1 MRQKVH
7 LYIDGKKADLSDDSL
22 ILFTYSAEDA
32 DNPSIVVNSYTK
44 TLTLAGTKQNS
55 AIFDHIELAHHR
67 VAGRFSPIVRTPFVI
82 YAETGEVLE
91 TGYLK
96 LDSITEQDK
105 GHAYDVTL
113 YGGLGGILYSLMYDA
128 SGRERTLADLDFY
141 ESASLSDADFT
152 FPITAANVR
161 EAWRQ
166 LCRSVL
172 GNARWDVVN
181 FAPMYNGL
189 PEGFDANKCMVTYRQ
204 IEELASGDSILATFS
219 ENVDEWQVRDLRSYL
234 QRPVVNVQQV
244 LDAIVEEVNATD
256 YSLSLSALRSKM
268 ADVWMTL
275 PRLSSSIKGDGT
287 GGTAT
292 GSGSVSLQV
301 GIRSSYVPAYTPS
314 ISAGS
319 YAEEITCE
327 VSLTL
332 APSSG
337 TFNNGAD
344 YELANTGNSVENV
357 YIVQLV
363 ARDAI
368 GAIAC
373 SKVVSLSRY
382 ARNTADV
389 ITAIGGNLSSEFVD
403 AANNAGENITVNFH
417 ATSTSSATMYKSGS
431 AYVLPLTLTAFN
443 ASSFRVVVQRVDMQG
458 SSNYDLVYDS
468 SNTAKQIVATATA
481 NVTDNWT
488 TASVMSGSNVTKQ
501 TLLGDTMS
509 PAAFLIGLCR
519 IYGFKMHYDSVTRSL
534 SIVSRNT
541 YYNGGT
547 ENIDGRIDHA
557 QAQTTQPYYFT
568 HRFYRWALDGL
579 GKTAK
584 GFEAEYGRP
593 YGSMTADTGF
603 PFNNDTEG
611 MLSGMPFKTAA
622 DALHRDATFCIVTN
636 GTKNIPSP
644 FLYGGAK
651 YRIGDTETDAPTVP
665 SSATLMAINK
675 PWYGYDHYPKVEM
688 EDDSRKGVDGFV
700 LVKFNGRGK
709 DVAYGYGTQYM
720 RLTDD
725 TPEMLAANG
734 GKPCWRY
741 EIGAALNRAYVIED
755 VDDLMTIPN
764 DSAPIPL
771 FHRIVG
777 AWASGTWTATD
788 MLEIATPT
796 EINIPDVDVSGVTDI
811 YTRRWKKFTEDRYDV
826 DTRVLTARVFWRGYR
841 VTADLLR
848 KLYTFGGAVWCL
860 TAIKDYAMTSEQP
873 TECTFVKIKDTA
885 NYINGQS

>member
-96 LDSITEQDK
+96 LDSVTHQGT
-105 GHAYDVTL
+105 GHAYNVTL
-113 YGGLGGILYSLMYDA
+113 YGGLGDILYALMYD
-128 SGRERTLADLDFY
+128 SNGRERTLADLDFY
-141 ESASLSDADFT
+141 ESASLTDADFT
-152 FPITAANVR
+152 FPITAGNVR

-166 LCRSVL
+166 LCRSVS

-204 IEELASGDSILATFS
+204 IEGLSAGDSILATFS
-219 ENVDEWQVRDLRSYL
+219 ESVDEWQVRDLRSYL
-234 QRPVVNVQQV
+234 QRPVVNVRQV
-244 LDAIVEEVNATD
+244 LDAIKEEVDGTNYTLV
-256 YSLSLSALRSKM
+256 LSELRTNM

-275 PRLSSSIKGDGT
+275 PRLSSSIKADGT
-287 GGTAT
+287 GGKDTGT
-292 GSGSVSLQV
+292 GSTSLQV
-301 GIRSSYVPAYTPS
+301 GIRSSYAPAYTPS
-314 ISAGS
+314 ISADS

-332 APSSG
+332 APNSG
-337 TFNNGAD
+337 TFNSGAD
-344 YELANTGNSVENV
+344 YELANSGATVENV

-363 ARDAI
+363 ARDAS

-382 ARNTADV
+382 ARNTSDV

-403 AANNAGENITVNFH
+403 AANNAGENVNVNFH

-458 SSNYDLVYDS
+458 SSNYDRVYDS
-468 SNTAKQIVATATA
+468 SNTAKQIVATLSA

-488 TASVMSGSNVTKQ
+488 TTGAMSGSKVTKQ

-519 IYGFKMHYDSVTRSL
+519 IYGFKLHYDSITRTL
-534 SIVSRNT
+534 SVVSRNT
-541 YYNGGT
+541 YYNGGVT
-547 ENIDGRIDHA
+547 NIDGRIDHA
-557 QAQTTQPYYFT
+557 EVRTTQPYFFT
-568 HRFYRWALDGL
+568 HRFYRWALEGL
-579 GKTAK
+579 GATASRY
-584 GFEAEYGRP
+584 ATQYGRP

-603 PFNNDTEG
+603 PFDNDTDG
-611 MLSGMPFKTAA
+611 MLQGVPFKTAA
-622 DALHRDATFCIVTN
+622 DALHRDATFYIVTN

-644 FLYGGAK
+644 FLYGSAK
-651 YRIGDTETDAPTVP
+651 YRIVDTETDAPTVP
-665 SSATLMAINK
+665 TSATLTAINK
-675 PWYGYDHYPKVEM
+675 PWYGYDHYPKIEM
-688 EDDSRKGVDGFV
+688 HDDSRKGVDGSV
-700 LVKFNGRGK
+700 LLKFNGRGK
-709 DVAYGYGTQYM
+709 DVAYGYGTYYM

-725 TPEMLAANG
+725 TPEMLAMNG

-741 EIGAALNRAYVIED
+741 EIGGGLNRAYVIED

-764 DSAPIPL
+764 DSAPLPL
-771 FHRIVG
+771 FGRIVG
-777 AWASGTWTATD
+777 AWASGTWTASD
-788 MLEIATPT
+788 MLELATPS
-796 EINIPDVDVSGVTDI
+796 EINIPDVNMSGVTDI
-811 YTRRWKKFTEDRYDV
+811 YTNRWKKFVEDRYDV
-826 DTRVLTARVFWRGYR
+826 DTRVLECSVFWRGYR

-848 KLYTFGGAVWCL
+848 RLYTFDGAVWCL
-860 TAIKDYAMTSEQP
+860 TRIDDYALTTEQP
-873 TECTFVKIKDTA
+873 VKCTFVKIKDMT
-885 NYINGQS
+885 NYTNGQS